1 MNEYMKGMNE
11 LPADE
16 EDPARKWL
24 GVFLG
29 DAGLLK
35 SSYSLDS
42 RLGSDKVSSQMLLRR
57 EWLAHP
63 SLPAEGEGEED
74 GEEGEEFKRK
84 QEGQEER

>member
-1 MNEYMKGMNE
+1 MNGINE

-63 SLPAEGEGEED
+63 SLPAEGEGEEN
-74 GEEGEEFKRK
+74 GAEMEEVK
-84 QEGQEER
+84 EREDDRP